1 LTIYHLHS
9 KDDDTI
15 VTDCIS
21 QKNMKDDTSCRVAAA
36 TTRSSRRL
44 QLSMSTILIVWGVY
58 FIFQGLQAVEGQRTV
73 ANFGTRLKKRF
84 GASKGDS
91 RSNYILSQE
100 GEDNNNNNNNNNT
113 SIFQL
118 IKDTTRERP
127 GMLATAILLLVGYF
141 YLMYYQQQTIT
152 NLEEKLKKQY
162 RRQASAPG
170 EFAVFL
176 SVNKN
181 GGKLFSTGIQQY
193 LFTKKMWT
201 TYLSIHLFVV

>member
-1 LTIYHLHS
+1 MMI
-9 KDDDTI
+9 
-15 VTDCIS
+15 
-21 QKNMKDDTSCRVAAA
+21 
-36 TTRSSRRL
+36 
-44 QLSMSTILIVWGVY
+44 WGVY

-100 GEDNNNNNNNNNT
+100 GEDNNNNNNNNT
-113 SIFQL
+113 SIFRL
-118 IKDTTRERP
+118 IKDITRERP

-141 YLMYYQQQTIT
+141 YLMYYQQQTIST
-152 NLEEKLKKQY
+152 LEEKLKKQY

-176 SVNKN
+176 PVNKN

-193 LFTKKMWT
+193 LFTKKVST
-201 TYLSIHLFVV
+201 THLSIHLFVV